1 MRFALFFTAVLLLAA
16 CTKDK
21 FTTKP
26 QLKVKTINATDISD
40 DQTLIITLD
49 LTDKEGDF
57 STFFAIKKSVASC
70 PASDYVDS
78 SSLFSIPQDFID
90 AKKKEGDVVITLD
103 RTNRGGNSC
112 TASGGGAKIDTAVF
126 SFWTRDRAGNTS
138 DTVSTE
144 PIIIRN

>member
-1 MRFALFFTAVLLLAA
+1 MRFALFLIAVVLFVA

-26 QLKVKTINATDISD
+26 QLKVKTINSTDIAD
-40 DQTLIITLD
+40 DQILIITLD

-78 SSLFSIPQDFID
+78 SSLFAIPQDFID
-90 AKKKEGDVVITLD
+90 TKKKEGDIVITLD
-103 RTNRGGNSC
+103 RRNRGGNAC

-126 SFWTRDRAGNTS
+126 SFWTRDKAGNTS
-138 DTVSTE
+138 DTVSTD